1 MVQSLNRN
9 QLEEGFLRK
18 LYTKCNSNTDNHSC
32 MMLKLILYMN
42 KLFKKSSVSITENIR
57 VTENKGVKIED
68 DPDDDVMLARSAK
81 SDDETMG
88 ILLADKM
95 WKFIRSRTLK
105 YKLANNADLTFTS
118 EPEGNVNFGLSV
130 NPGEMIEE
138 ARHKKKEAHAIFAL
152 FAAKAGIIFAIFL
165 KGLILLTGKAFIV
178 SKIALILALILALK
192 KLVHKKHVSY
202 EVVSHHEPHH
212 DVHSG
217 WGRTFDSF
225 FDGMAEVPAKLL
237 DAQEL
242 AYGQQKPDMEF

>member
-1 MVQSLNRN
+1 
-9 QLEEGFLRK
+9 
-18 LYTKCNSNTDNHSC
+18 
-32 MMLKLILYMN
+32 
-42 KLFKKSSVSITENIR
+42 
-57 VTENKGVKIED
+57 
-68 DPDDDVMLARSAK
+68 MLARSAK

-105 YKLANNADLTFTS
+105 YKLANNSDLTMTS
-118 EPEGNVNFGLSV
+118 EPEGNINFGLSV
-130 NPGEMIEE
+130 NPGEIIEE
-138 ARHKKKEAHAIFAL
+138 ARHKKKETAALFAL

-212 DVHSG
+212 DAHSG

>member
-1 MVQSLNRN
+1 
-9 QLEEGFLRK
+9 
-18 LYTKCNSNTDNHSC
+18 
-32 MMLKLILYMN
+32 
-42 KLFKKSSVSITENIR
+42 
-57 VTENKGVKIED
+57 
-68 DPDDDVMLARSAK
+68 MLARSAK

-95 WKFIRSRTLK
+95 WKFITSRTLK
-105 YKLANNADLTFTS
+105 YKVANNADLTFTS
-118 EPEGNVNFGLSV
+118 EPEGNINFGLSV

-138 ARHKKKEAHAIFAL
+138 ARHKKKEAAALFAI
-152 FAAKAGIIFAIFL
+152 FAAKAGIILAIFL
-165 KGLILLTGKAFIV
+165 KGLIILTGKAFIV

-202 EVVSHHEPHH
+202 ELHHEPHH
-212 DVHSG
+212 EAHSG